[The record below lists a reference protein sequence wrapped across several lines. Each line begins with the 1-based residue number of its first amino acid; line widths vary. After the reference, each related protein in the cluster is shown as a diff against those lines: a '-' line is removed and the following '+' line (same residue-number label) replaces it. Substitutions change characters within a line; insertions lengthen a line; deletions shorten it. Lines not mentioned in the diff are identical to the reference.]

1 MIHLHHGDLGAF
13 VDGQERDSFRVP
25 VDVGRFVAGEVPQAV
40 YQLKGKTERLNCVLK
55 WLKISSFINRNCIL
69 RHLRL
74 NLIESKNLIK
84 KKLFG
89 IEQNKN
95 ALFKQVILVL
105 NPDNIKQKNQSL
117 PNLFTMPI
125 L

>member
-40 YQLKGKTERLNCVLK
+40 HQLKGKTERLNCVLK
-55 WLKISSFINRNCIL
+55 WLKISSFNNG
-69 RHLRL
+69 
-74 NLIESKNLIK
+74 NLITYESDLISVGSTKLIK

-95 ALFKQVILVL
+95 VLF
-105 NPDNIKQKNQSL
+105 
-117 PNLFTMPI
+117 
-125 L
+125 